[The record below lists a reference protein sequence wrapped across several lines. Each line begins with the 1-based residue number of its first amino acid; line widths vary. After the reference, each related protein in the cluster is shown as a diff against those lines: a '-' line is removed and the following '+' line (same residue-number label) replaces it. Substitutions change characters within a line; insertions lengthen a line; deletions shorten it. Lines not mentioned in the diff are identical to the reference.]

1 MLKVEIN
8 NEFVQSL
15 ANEVVKQAV
24 PVLLQELEQKQLPP
38 LLTRK
43 EFMDL
48 VGIGDTKCNE
58 LFHRRDFY
66 PLTRDFGHPKVVTHL
81 FFGWLNEKAGRAEE
95 LGLKYPYKVV

>member
-8 NEFVQSL
+8 NEFVQSI

-24 PVLLQELEQKQLPP
+24 PVLIQELEQKQLPP

-43 EFMDL
+43 EFMEL
-48 VGIGDTKCNE
+48 AGIGESKCAE

-66 PLTRDFGHPKVVTHL
+66 PLTRELGHLRVVTQL
-81 FFGWLNEKAGRAEE
+81 FFEWLYEKAGRAEE
-95 LGLKYPYKVV
+95 LDMKYPFKAI